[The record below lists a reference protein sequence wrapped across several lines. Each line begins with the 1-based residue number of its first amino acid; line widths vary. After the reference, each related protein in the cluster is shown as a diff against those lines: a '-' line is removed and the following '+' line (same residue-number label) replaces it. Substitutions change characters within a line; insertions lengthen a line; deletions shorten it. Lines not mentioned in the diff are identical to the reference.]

1 MEIVGVY
8 ERVLVGVGVLETYP
22 ATTLRSQKQ
31 WQHGV
36 RVPVQYRLIYGGVVL
51 VRQPVVSL
59 PEQASVRIVC
69 VGGEEQLNVGPV
81 VCRVC
86 VSAKWRRRAYSC
98 RISRVCELGEIL
110 KYALHVS
117 GFMFSG

>member
-8 ERVLVGVGVLETYP
+8 ERMLVGFGVLETYP
-22 ATTLRSQKQ
+22 ATALGSQKQ
-31 WQHGV
+31 WQHRV
-36 RVPVQYRLIYGGVVL
+36 RVPVQYRFVYGSVIL

-69 VGGEEQLNVGPV
+69 VGGEEQLYVGPV

-86 VSAKWRRRAYSC
+86 VSAVWRIRAYN
-98 RISRVCELGEIL
+98 L
-110 KYALHVS
+110 
-117 GFMFSG
+117 